1 MKRATSFANTAL
13 PVSQLKWAGFSASL
27 LLSGSG
33 CGLMRRPQNQV
44 PTTVVVTPA
53 DPDSISGQPARPST
67 LGSGFAAAGES
78 ADERSSSGV
87 SQPVRFSN
95 EARTTDRKPA
105 GSAPARPKSAQF
117 AGFSEEAFEGP
128 PQSTS
133 LNLFGE
139 LDGQANSSAQF
150 GATEALTQ
158 ITFSAE
164 GADANPDVDPTGEH
178 IVYSSTQHNINADL
192 YIKRIDGSTVTQL
205 TNDPGDDI
213 MPSFSPDGKRI
224 AFASNR
230 AGTWDLFVMD
240 VTGGPA
246 VQVTNDG
253 AHELHP
259 SWSPDGK
266 TIAYSRLNDAA
277 GRWEVWVTEV
287 ENNAVKKFLAP
298 GLFPEWSPADDSNLI
313 VFQRPRERGSRL
325 FGIWTIKYEDGEG
338 REPTE
343 IVAAQNAA
351 AINPTWSPDGTMIAF
366 VAIANPESVNGDRPA
381 TADVWVV
388 SLSGTGKVNLTNGE
402 YTNLQPAWGGDQNIY
417 LVSNRSGNDNIW
429 SIRPER
435 AIAAGQ
441 AGPSTLKQTADA
453 QGEEQR
459 NER

>member
-1 MKRATSFANTAL
+1 MKRVTPFAITASSL
-13 PVSQLKWAGFSASL
+13 PRLISAGVCVSL
-27 LLSGSG
+27 LMSGSG

-53 DPDSISGQPARPST
+53 DPDSIGSQPTRPST
-67 LGSGFAAAGES
+67 FGLGIAAAGQATDTTGS
-78 ADERSSSGV
+78 PAPTTS
-87 SQPVRFSN
+87 VRFSN
-95 EARTTDRKPA
+95 EARTAAGKTA
-105 GSAPARPKSAQF
+105 GSAPVRPESAQF
-117 AGFSEEAFEGP
+117 AGFAEEAFDGP

-139 LDGQANSSAQF
+139 LDGLANSSAQF

-158 ITFSAE
+158 VTFSAE

-178 IVYSSTQHNINADL
+178 IVYSSTQHNISADL

-298 GLFPEWSPADDSNLI
+298 GLFPEWCPADDSNLI

-366 VAIANPESVNGDRPA
+366 VAVPNPESVTGDRP
-381 TADVWVV
+381 TSADVWVV
-388 SLSGTGKVNLTNGE
+388 SLGGTGKVNLTNGE

-441 AGPSTLKQTADA
+441 AGTSTLKQTAEA
-453 QGEEQR
+453 QGDDEK
-459 NER
+459 NGH